1 MVIGTISFIAGLV
14 FGMFISCLI
23 VTKGR
28 SEILDSYIFSA
39 DQLVIDNGAIILK
52 DNTTGKE
59 AFKRLNSED
68 AVYLQSIDYRF
79 IGGTR

>member
-1 MVIGTISFIAGLV
+1 MVTGIIFFIAGLG
-14 FGMFISCLI
+14 FGVFISCLI
-23 VTKGR
+23 VAKGR

-59 AFKRLNSED
+59 AYKRLNSED
-68 AVYLQSIDYRF
+68 AAYLQSIDYRF
-79 IGGTR
+79 MGGAR